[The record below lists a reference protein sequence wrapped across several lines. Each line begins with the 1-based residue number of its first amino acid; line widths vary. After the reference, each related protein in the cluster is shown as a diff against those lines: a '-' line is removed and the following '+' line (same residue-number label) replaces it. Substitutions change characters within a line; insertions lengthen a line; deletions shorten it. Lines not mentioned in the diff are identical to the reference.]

1 MMESVFW
8 LAFTFGF
15 HIVLVNVVIT
25 LGILAP
31 YLRWRSLKEND
42 SGLERVAREV
52 TRMLAATYA
61 LGGVFATAYTVFLL
75 SFYPN
80 FLGLAGNIALAP
92 FAISILSIVLN
103 FFTIVAFYYGW
114 DRWSPRTHLT
124 IGFFMALT
132 FLLIPLG
139 FRAVF
144 AFLNT
149 PQGLY
154 FDSNGVPR
162 LDLVKA
168 LANPTLP
175 PLYLKSIVGALTAGT
190 FAVSAAYAY
199 RYVRTNDEEMKRV
212 SLLFV
217 QKTVPYVLLGLITM
231 VFLGLWYV
239 FSLENVEYKFNN
251 IFGSLGWKVGDGVVH
266 YDMSW
271 LFIFKMILV
280 AIQFIAIIVAYN
292 AVRKGSVNGGVAKWM
307 MIGGGTAL
315 FTILVGEYLNAF
327 SQYPYFIA
335 DLTDPKVLAIVPKDM
350 VPALAQI
357 LSLEH
362 VNQLATLRGVAMLTA
377 GFMTFLVLSAIYYL
391 YIILKPETKSS

>member
-8 LAFTFGF
+8 LAFVFGF
-15 HIVLVNVVIT
+15 HIVLVNVAIT

-31 YLRWRSLKEND
+31 YLRWRSLKENNKA
-42 SGLERVAREV
+42 LEKVAREI
-52 TRMLAATYA
+52 TRLLAATYA
-61 LGGVFATAYTVFLL
+61 LGGVFATAFTVFLL
-75 SFYPN
+75 SFYPQ

-154 FDSNGVPR
+154 FDNGVPR
-162 LDLVKA
+162 LDLMKA

-190 FAVSAAYAY
+190 FALVAGYAY
-199 RYVRTNDEEMKRV
+199 RYTRTGDEETKKV

-217 QKTVPYVLLGLITM
+217 QKTVPYVFLGLIVM
-231 VFLGLWYV
+231 VFLGLWYA
-239 FSLENVEYKFNN
+239 FSLQNVEYKFNN
-251 IFGSLGWKVGDGVVH
+251 IFAHLGWSVGNGVVY

-271 LFIFKMILV
+271 LFLFKMVLV
-280 AIQFIAIIVAYN
+280 AIQFAAIIVAYS
-292 AVRKGSVNGGVAKWM
+292 AVRKGRLTGGATKWILFGGVV
-307 MIGGGTAL
+307 AL
-315 FTILVGEYLNAF
+315 FTVLVGEYLNAF
-327 SQYPYFIA
+327 SQYPYFVA
-335 DLTDPKVLAIVPKDM
+335 DLTDPKVLAIVPKNL

-357 LSLEH
+357 LSLEN

-377 GFMTFLVLSAIYYL
+377 GFMAFLVLSAIYYL
-391 YIILKPETKSS
+391 YIVLKPESK

>member
-8 LAFTFGF
+8 LAFAFGF
-15 HIVLVNVVIT
+15 HIVLVNVAIT

-42 SGLERVAREV
+42 KALEKVAREV
-52 TRMLAATYA
+52 TRLLAATYG
-61 LGGVFATAYTVFLL
+61 LGGVFATAFTVFLL
-75 SFYPN
+75 SFYPE
-80 FLGLAGNIALAP
+80 FIGLAGNIALAP

-114 DRWSPRTHLT
+114 DKWSPRAHLT

-154 FDSNGVPR
+154 FEDGVPR
-162 LDLVKA
+162 LDLIKA

-190 FAVSAAYAY
+190 FALAAGYAY
-199 RYVRTNDEEMKRV
+199 RYTRTNDEEVKRV
-212 SLLFV
+212 SLVFV
-217 QKTVPYVLLGLITM
+217 QKTVPYVLLGLVTM
-231 VFLGLWYV
+231 VFLGLWYA
-239 FSLENVEYKFNN
+239 FSLQNVEYKFNN
-251 IFGSLGWKVGDGVVH
+251 IFANLGWSVGNGVVH

-271 LFIFKMILV
+271 LFMFKMILV
-280 AIQFIAIIVAYN
+280 AIQFAAIIVAYN
-292 AVRKGSVNGGVAKWM
+292 AIRRGNLTSGVTKWM
-307 MIGGGTAL
+307 IAGGIVAL

-335 DLTDPKVLAIVPKDM
+335 NLNDPKVLAIIPKNL

-357 LSLEH
+357 LSLEN

-377 GFMTFLVLSAIYYL
+377 GFMTFLVISAVYYL
-391 YIILKPETKSS
+391 YIVLKPRTN

>member
-8 LAFTFGF
+8 LAFVFGF
-15 HIVLVNVVIT
+15 HIVLVNVAIT

-42 SGLERVAREV
+42 KALEKVAREI
-52 TRMLAATYA
+52 TRLLAATYA
-61 LGGVFATAYTVFLL
+61 LGGVFATAFTVFLL
-75 SFYPN
+75 SFYPG
-80 FLGLAGNIALAP
+80 FIGLAGNIALAP

-154 FDSNGVPR
+154 FEDGVPR
-162 LDLVKA
+162 LDLMKA

-190 FAVSAAYAY
+190 FALAAGYAY
-199 RYVRTNDEEMKRV
+199 RYSRTNDKEIKRV

-217 QKTVPYVLLGLITM
+217 RKTIPYILLGLIIM
-231 VFLGLWYV
+231 AFLGLWYAI
-239 FSLENVEYKFNN
+239 SLQNVEYKFNN
-251 IFGSLGWKVGDGVVH
+251 IFAHLGWSVGNGVVH

-271 LFIFKMILV
+271 LFLFKMILV
-280 AIQFIAIIVAYN
+280 AIQFAAVLVAYN
-292 AVRKGSVNGGVAKWM
+292 AVRKGNLTSGVIKWMITGGVV
-307 MIGGGTAL
+307 AL

-327 SQYPYFIA
+327 SQYPYFVA
-335 DLTDPKVLAIVPKDM
+335 DLTDPKVLAIVPKNL
-350 VPALAQI
+350 VPTLAQI
-357 LSLEH
+357 LSLEN
-362 VNQLATLRGVAMLTA
+362 VNQLATLKGVAMLTA

-391 YIILKPETKSS
+391 YIVLKPGSK